1 MTRILIADHN
11 AEDRETLLRMLQF
24 SLPGDVDVVCTLD
37 AASCLNALRERP
49 AVTCLLLDQ
58 SLPGRDARSLLED
71 VFEIDPFLAVIVIS
85 RRGDETLA
93 VQALQNGAHDFFI
106 KKKITPAGLERAVT
120 NAIDRAAM
128 ARKIED
134 QNNSLRS
141 FAHVLVHDLRAP
153 LRSVRGGVAML
164 LEDLPPEARDHH
176 SEVLGFIR
184 HGADRMDQLIVALY
198 NYCSVEDRLDQR
210 QEIDLQTLVQ
220 SVRTLLAADLQ
231 KAGAVVTAD
240 PDLPKIHG
248 DSAQILQMMQNLVGN
263 GIKYNENDLPTVH
276 FSAVDHGDRWQVR
289 VIDNGIGI
297 DKEHLEDVFKPF
309 RRLHRH
315 EEYEGSGLGL
325 ATCRRIAER
334 HGGRLHCRSTPG
346 RGTAFIFELPKP
358 VQETSAAP
366 ETQLL
371 RAVGR

>member
-1 MTRILIADHN
+1 
-11 AEDRETLLRMLQF
+11 
-24 SLPGDVDVVCTLD
+24 
-37 AASCLNALRERP
+37 
-49 AVTCLLLDQ
+49 
-58 SLPGRDARSLLED
+58 
-71 VFEIDPFLAVIVIS
+71 
-85 RRGDETLA
+85 
-93 VQALQNGAHDFFI
+93 
-106 KKKITPAGLERAVT
+106 
-120 NAIDRAAM
+120 
-128 ARKIED
+128 
-134 QNNSLRS
+134 
-141 FAHVLVHDLRAP
+141 
-153 LRSVRGGVAML
+153 ML